1 MALADYVG
9 RKYDYLALRNTTGP
23 GERRLALELFDAEMS
38 GQITTGIQK
47 LAQRWMLEFLTERG
61 SMLGRPDRGCEFM
74 RLARQGRF
82 RLPIDVRAA
91 FSAADA
97 VIRVNL
103 ALEETDATPDDERFS
118 AAELLNVGLLPGDSV
133 TQQSG
138 TSAVFLTLSVRI
150 VSLAGDT
157 RNVIVPIEILPRD

>member
-23 GERRLALELFDAEMS
+23 GERKLALELFDKTTS
-38 GQITTGIQK
+38 GQITTGVQK
-47 LAQRWMLEFLTERG
+47 LAQRWLLEFLTERG
-61 SMLGRPDRGCEFM
+61 TMIGRPTRGCEFM
-74 RLARQGRF
+74 RLARQGRL

-103 ALEETDATPDDERFS
+103 LLEETADMPSDERFGS
-118 AAELLNVGLLPGDSV
+118 VELLNIGLLPGGAV

-138 TSAVFLTLSVRI
+138 TSAVFLTLGVRI
-150 VSLAGDT
+150 VSLAGTDRT
-157 RNVIVPIEILPRD
+157 VIFPIEILPRD

>member
-9 RKYDYLALRNTTGP
+9 RTYDYLALRNTAAT
-23 GERRLALELFDAEMS
+23 GERKIALELFDATTS

-47 LAQRWMLEFLTERG
+47 LAQRWLLEFLTERG
-61 SMLGRPDRGCEFM
+61 TMIGRPDRGCEFM

-103 ALEETDATPDDERFS
+103 ALEETDATPNDERFAS
-118 AAELLNVGLLPGDSV
+118 AELLNVGLLPSSAV

-138 TSAVFLTLSVRI
+138 TSAVFLTLGVRI

-157 RNVIVPIEILPRD
+157 RNVVVPIEILPRD